1 MTKKITDIDLT
12 NPDDNNEDILIVL
25 TNNEGKTIK
34 VKIPPYIFDWKVEEY
49 HFFGLNLVTMGHY
62 Q

>member
-1 MTKKITDIDLT
+1 MTKNITVGLK
-12 NPDDNNEDILIVL
+12 NPVDNYEDILIVL

-34 VKIPPYIFDWKVEEY
+34 VKIPQYIFDWKVEEY

-62 Q
+62 E